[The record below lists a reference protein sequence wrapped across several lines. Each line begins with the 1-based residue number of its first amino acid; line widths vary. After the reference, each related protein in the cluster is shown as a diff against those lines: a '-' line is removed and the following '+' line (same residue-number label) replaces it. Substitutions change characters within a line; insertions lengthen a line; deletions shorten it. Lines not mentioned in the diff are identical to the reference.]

1 MDLEN
6 VFKIEVRGLSEE
18 ELWGIR
24 GFVKSRKIPRFW
36 LKELDTEEYPSIKCG
51 GCVKSKFREVLETE
65 FKGSVWT

>member
-51 GCVKSKFREVLETE
+51 G
-65 FKGSVWT
+65 